1 MADVAETQNG
11 PAAVDQTGNLTIWA
25 IAGRTISQSSPSAA
39 LLGGSSCFR
48 ITYSFT
54 PSGWTLTAPQELLPD
69 ARLTSL
75 QDRQSLGKI
84 TPALADLGYVDSSDA
99 GSAAVVL
106 AAGGLFQFIE
116 RRNVAQTVLAASSQ
130 KVRVINVNLGA
141 QAPGPTAGDG
151 KFTYTQVAAVES
163 LGALVSLAV

>member
-11 PAAVDQTGNLTIWA
+11 PSAVDQTGNLTIWA

-39 LLGGSSCFR
+39 LLGGSTCFR

-69 ARLTSL
+69 ERLTSL

-106 AAGGLFQFIE
+106 AAGGLFQLIE
-116 RRNVAQTVLAASSQ
+116 RRNVAQTVLAASAQ

-151 KFTYTQVAAVES
+151 KFTYTQPSAVES